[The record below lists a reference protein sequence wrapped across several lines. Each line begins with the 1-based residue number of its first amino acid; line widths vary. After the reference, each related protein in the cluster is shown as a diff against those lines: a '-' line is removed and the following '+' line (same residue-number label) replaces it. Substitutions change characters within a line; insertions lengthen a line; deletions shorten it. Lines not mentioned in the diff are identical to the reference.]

1 MDNNTKEP
9 LEIKNKV
16 EGVAAILEMM
26 AYGVDNMRVR
36 SDLQESFLLLAE
48 NLYSA
53 AEELESLQDR
63 FDNEII
69 KAENTGE
76 QEG

>member
-53 AEELESLQDR
+53 AEELESLQNR

>member
-9 LEIKNKV
+9 QEIKNKV

>member
-1 MDNNTKEP
+1 
-9 LEIKNKV
+9 
-16 EGVAAILEMM
+16 MM

-53 AEELESLQDR
+53 AEEIESLQDR

-69 KAENTGE
+69 KAENTAE

>member
-9 LEIKNKV
+9 QEIKNKV

-63 FDNEII
+63 FDNEIS

>member
-9 LEIKNKV
+9 QEIKNKV

-48 NLYSA
+48 NLYFA
-53 AEELESLQDR
+53 AEELEALQDR

-69 KAENTGE
+69 KAENKEE